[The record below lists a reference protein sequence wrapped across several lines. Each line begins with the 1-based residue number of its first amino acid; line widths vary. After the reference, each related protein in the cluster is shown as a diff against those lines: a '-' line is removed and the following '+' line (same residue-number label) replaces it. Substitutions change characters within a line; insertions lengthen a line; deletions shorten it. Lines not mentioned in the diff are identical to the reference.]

1 MNNQKEKKKK
11 GSAFDISSQLACS
24 VTAFMFSCSGAQ

>member
-11 GSAFDISSQLACS
+11 KGSASDISSGVSNYLAKI
-24 VTAFMFSCSGAQ
+24 F

>member
-11 GSAFDISSQLACS
+11 GSASDISSGVSNYLAKI
-24 VTAFMFSCSGAQ
+24 F